1 VIDHPAIYEDLTVP
15 VSFSYGCAATTD
27 VEMESPEDLLR
38 KADERLYRAKHHRA
52 RNSKKP

>member
-1 VIDHPAIYEDLTVP
+1 MIDHPAIYEDLTVP